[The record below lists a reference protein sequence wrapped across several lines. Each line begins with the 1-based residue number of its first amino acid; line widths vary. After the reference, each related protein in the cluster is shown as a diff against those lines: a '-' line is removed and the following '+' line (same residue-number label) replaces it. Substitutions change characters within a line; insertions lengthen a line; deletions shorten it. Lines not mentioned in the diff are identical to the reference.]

1 MRKRKRVRTDGSP
14 RLGPKSGSPFI
25 HIHWTEA
32 GRSRR
37 LSTGTTDAK
46 LAEGFLINWLATR
59 EPKPNNPTVNDVCD
73 AYYKDRLEKPV
84 ARPENITQRL
94 KPIRA
99 FFGAGD
105 ASSVTHA
112 RIRAYIAKRR
122 GEAKKSAPG
131 VKTQPTGTVSDATI
145 DTELR
150 AFRHALKWAHK
161 RGWIDREIY
170 VETPGG
176 NQPRRR
182 FLQPSEIERLVA
194 ALEDKRTKP
203 HVRTLVLI
211 ALYTAQRGGAIREL
225 KWEEHVDFERS
236 ILWFPPGRSRLK
248 NRVSVPMVP
257 ALWRHLAMLK
267 ATPAL
272 SYKRDVEW
280 PRVYVVEWKGKPIDS
295 ARTAFNSVIE
305 RAGLEDVT
313 FHDLRRTAASLA
325 LQRGASFSE
334 VAALLG
340 DDEAVVRQHYAMFG
354 PDFLAN
360 IVQRLEHI
368 ANAPVALTGPDEA
381 DLKPSDLTE

>member
-14 RLGPKSGSPFI
+14 RLGPKAGSPFI
-25 HIHWTEA
+25 HIHWSEA

-37 LSTGTTDAK
+37 LSTGTIDAK

-59 EPKPNNPTVNDVCD
+59 APKPNNPTVNDICD
-73 AYYKDRLEKPV
+73 AYYQDRVEKPV
-84 ARPENITQRL
+84 ARPENIAQRL
-94 KPIRA
+94 KPIRE

-112 RIRAYIAKRR
+112 RIRAYTKKRR
-122 GEAKKSAPG
+122 GESKKPAPGAKSAP
-131 VKTQPTGTVSDATI
+131 TETVSDATI

-161 RGWIDREIY
+161 HGWIDREIY

-182 FLQPSEIERLVA
+182 FLLPSEVERLIA

-225 KWEEHVDFERS
+225 KWEHVDFERS

-257 ALWRHLAMLK
+257 ALAHHLAALK
-267 ATPAL
+267 ATPATD
-272 SYKRDVEW
+272 YRKTKVW
-280 PRVYVVEWKGKPIDS
+280 PRIYVVEWLGKPISS
-295 ARTAFNSVIE
+295 ARTAFEGVIQ
-305 RAGLEDVT
+305 RAGLDDVT

-368 ANAPVALTGPDEA
+368 ANAPLALTGPDEA
-381 DLKPSDLTE
+381 DYIQAEPAE